1 MAAMKVAPSST
12 ISKHRTD
19 HALVMNP
26 LGELLGAEDV
36 LLDLDV
42 RNKNEL
48 LRRISEALSRRHG
61 LSSALVLESLQNREA
76 LGSTAIGQGV
86 AIPHARIGAVPS
98 AVALLAR
105 TERPVP
111 FDAPDGKPVSIALAL
126 LVPKQA
132 NERHLQLMAA
142 AATLLS
148 DPKFR
153 EKLIDS
159 RSAEAVQALFSHW
172 PELRVGERRSGSAD

>member
-1 MAAMKVAPSST
+1 
-12 ISKHRTD
+12 
-19 HALVMNP
+19 MNP
-26 LGELLGAEDV
+26 LGELLGTQDI
-36 LLDLDV
+36 LLDLEV
-42 RNKNEL
+42 RDKNEL

-61 LSSALVLESLQNREA
+61 LSCALVLESLQTREA

-86 AIPHARIGAVPS
+86 AIPHARIGAVAS
-98 AVALLAR
+98 AVALLVR
-105 TERPVP
+105 TDHPIA
-111 FDAPDGKPVSIALAL
+111 FDAPDGKPVSIALTL

-153 EKLIDS
+153 EILIAS
-159 RSAEAVQALFSHW
+159 RNAEDVRALFSHW
-172 PELRVGERRSGSAD
+172 PETRLGEHRAGSAD